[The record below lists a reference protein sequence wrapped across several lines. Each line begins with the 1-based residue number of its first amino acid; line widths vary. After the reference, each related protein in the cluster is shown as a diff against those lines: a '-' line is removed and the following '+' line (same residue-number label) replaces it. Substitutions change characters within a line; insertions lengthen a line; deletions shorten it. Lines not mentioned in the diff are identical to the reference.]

1 MDEATL
7 HTMQEGLERGQK
19 ETTKVMLTA
28 SNTMDRKTYWVC
40 NFFIRRT
47 LDKVRARKK
56 KRLKNKESNLNR
68 KSTKCK
74 QHTICNWM
82 RKHGK

>member
-7 HTMQEGLERGQK
+7 YTMQEGLERGRK

-40 NFFIRRT
+40 NFIIRRT

-56 KRLKNKESNLNR
+56 KSR
-68 KSTKCK
+68 
-74 QHTICNWM
+74 I
-82 RKHGK
+82 